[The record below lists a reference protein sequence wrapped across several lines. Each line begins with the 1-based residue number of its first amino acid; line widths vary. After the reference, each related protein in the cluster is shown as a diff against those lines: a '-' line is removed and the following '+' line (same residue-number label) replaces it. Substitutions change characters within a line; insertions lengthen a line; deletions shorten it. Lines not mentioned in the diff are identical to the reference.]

1 MEVKEISDKAW
12 EIRRNI
18 SRVIVGKEET
28 IDLVLTALAAGG
40 HILLED
46 VPGTGKTMLARA
58 LAASAD
64 AKFSRIQFTPDLLPA
79 DVTGLDVYNQ
89 KTGEFKFVPGPVFT
103 NILLADE
110 INRATPRTQSSL
122 LECMQEKQVTSD
134 GVTRK
139 LEEPFFI
146 IATQNPVETAGTYPL
161 PEAELDRFTMQISL
175 GLPDRDEEIRIIDR
189 FIKDDPLEKLEP
201 VVTSE
206 DIENIRE
213 SVRQIF
219 ISESVKKYIAAIVEA
234 TRTDPSLVAGINPR
248 GTLAMV
254 RCAQAFAAI
263 HGKDFVTPDDIKTL
277 AVPVFAHRLVSYT
290 SGGRKQAAAV
300 INSILK
306 AVPAPTEAWKN

>member
-18 SRVIVGKEET
+18 GRVIVGKEET

-263 HGKDFVTPDDIKTL
+263 HGKDFVTPDDIKAL

>member
-263 HGKDFVTPDDIKTL
+263 HGKDFVTPDDIKAL